1 MRRPWLAA
9 IATLV
14 ACTGAGATSG
24 VEVRDGFLFAPVTQ
38 GEAAA
43 YFTAV
48 NRGPAA
54 DTLLGLTSPIAAS
67 VMVHRQVVD
76 GGLAQ
81 MEHVTELAVAPGD
94 SIVLAP
100 GGLHAMLV
108 TLDRLP
114 VAGDSV
120 SLTLRF
126 ARAGTITVTV
136 PVRDYGA
143 AP

>member
-1 MRRPWLAA
+1 MRHPWLAA
-9 IATLV
+9 LATLA
-14 ACTGAGATSG
+14 ACSGAAPAPAAQ
-24 VEVRDGFLFAPVTQ
+24 VRDGFLFAPVTQ

-43 YFTAV
+43 YFTV
-48 NRGPAA
+48 INRGPAT

-76 GGLAQ
+76 GGLAR
-81 MEHVTELAVAPGD
+81 MEHVAALPIPVGD
-94 SIVLAP
+94 SLVLAP

-120 SLTLRF
+120 ALTLRF
-126 ARAGTITVTV
+126 ARAGSVTV
-136 PVRDYGA
+136 QLPVRDYGA